1 MEDIRLAASKEQIFI
16 LDIGT
21 RNVIGIA
28 GHKEGTDFV
37 ADAWAMESHPK
48 RAMIDGQI
56 ENISQVAEVAARV
69 KNSIEDQMNVTFSSV
84 SIAAAGRA
92 LKTCRAKAS
101 SKFSSSMSITTQM
114 IYALENTAINNA
126 RIELSEDED
135 DTPYYCVGHSVV
147 RYLLDGYPFSTLL
160 GHSGSIAEVE
170 VIATFL
176 PTEVVDSLFKCM
188 SLLDLSIDTLTLE
201 PIAAMRAVIPR
212 DLQLLNLALVDIGA
226 GTSDIAVSA
235 NSAVSGYTMATI
247 AGDEITEALI
257 KQFLVDFAGAE
268 KLKLAL
274 QDGGPFDYT
283 DILGFTHN
291 PSADDIISAISSS
304 VDSLAEVISEKIL
317 ECNDSSPSAVFLV
330 GGGSKTPGLAEKV
343 ANVLQLDP
351 KRVAISGT
359 RFSDC
364 DLTNVIGISGPEF
377 ATPLGIALSACDNA
391 ERSGTVVTINGE
403 HVKLFAGET
412 FSVMDA
418 LLAGGYRYS
427 DIMGRNG
434 RSLTFTLNGERCVLR
449 GTPYT
454 TAEISL
460 GGKLASLSTPVEDGD
475 AIDIIPAT
483 NGDDASATISKYANG
498 DIPIQ
503 IVLNNKPVYAGLIAQ
518 INGKHANLDSAIS
531 DGDNVQ
537 IFVLR
542 TVGELC
548 SAANISADGAIIT
561 VNGSVSDVSAI
572 LSDGDVIS
580 CTVLSGAEDK
590 GDSTAYNVTPSP
602 VPAEFAEIP
611 QVSQAPENTSSEAT
625 SNFIEE
631 TIQPPT
637 EDTSTPTTTNPF
649 ARYLRIDLNGES
661 MMLPPKPTGQPH
673 RLIDMLELADIDLQ
687 NPKGALHIS
696 INGQNVSYTE
706 ELLSGDVIKI
716 HWIEPS
722 DA

>member
-1 MEDIRLAASKEQIFI
+1 MEDIRLAASKEQLFI

-37 ADAWAMESHPK
+37 ADAWAIESHPK

-56 ENISQVAEVAARV
+56 EDIAQVAKVAARV
-69 KNSIEDQMNVTFSSV
+69 KDSIEEQMNITFSSV

-92 LKTCRAKAS
+92 LKTCRAKATS
-101 SKFSSSMSITTQM
+101 NFSSSMPITLQM
-114 IYALENTAINNA
+114 VYALENTAINNA

-135 DTPYYCVGHSVV
+135 NTPYYCVGHSVV
-147 RYLLDGYPFSTLL
+147 RYLLDDYPFSTLV
-160 GHSGSIAEVE
+160 GHSGSVAEVE

-176 PTEVVDSLFKCM
+176 PTEVVDSLFQCM
-188 SLLDLSIDTLTLE
+188 GLLDLSIDTLTLE

-257 KQFLVDFAGAE
+257 KQFLVDFSGAE

-274 QDGGPFDYT
+274 QDGGPFEYT
-283 DILGFTHN
+283 DILGFSHN
-291 PSADDIISAISSS
+291 PTSDDILSAVSSA
-304 VDSLAEVISEKIL
+304 VDSLADVISQKIL
-317 ECNDSSPSAVFLV
+317 ECNESSPAAVFLV
-330 GGGSKTPGLAEKV
+330 GGGSKTPGLAEKI
-343 ANVLQLDP
+343 ANILQLDA

-364 DLTNVIGISGPEF
+364 NLDNVSGLIGPEF
-377 ATPLGIALSACDNA
+377 ATPLGIALSACDNT
-391 ERSGTVVTINGE
+391 ERSGTVVTINNE

-412 FSVMDA
+412 FSIMDA

-460 GGKLASLSTPVEDGD
+460 DGKLASLSTPVEDGD

-483 NGDDASATISKYANG
+483 NGENACATIAKYANG
-498 DIPIQ
+498 ELPIQ
-503 IVLNNKPVYAGLIAQ
+503 IVLNNKPFYAGLIAQ
-518 INGKHANLDSAIS
+518 INGKRADLDFDIN
-531 DGDNVQ
+531 DGDDVQ

-548 SAANISADGAIIT
+548 AAANISAEGAIIT
-561 VNGSVSDVSAI
+561 VNGSLADVSTV

-580 CTVLSGAEDK
+580 CTVLSGSDIK
-590 GDSTAYNVTPSP
+590 GDPASYNVTPSP
-602 VPAEFAEIP
+602 VPMDLEEIP
-611 QVSQAPENTSSEAT
+611 TPPEIPLVDTIPDFTSDPP
-625 SNFIEE
+625 
-631 TIQPPT
+631 QPPT
-637 EDTSTPTTTNPF
+637 EEPAAPITTNPF
-649 ARYLRIDLNGES
+649 SRYLRIDLNGES

-716 HWIEPS
+716 HWIEPFE
-722 DA
+722 A